1 MELIKVYIPTTS
13 EGDVSAMCEWIKENN
28 IECRSLTPRHSENMF
43 GRGLTVG
50 FFFYFDNEEDAIA
63 FKLRWL

>member
-13 EGDVSAMCEWIKENN
+13 QGDVSAMCEWTKENN
-28 IECRSLTPRHSENMF
+28 IKCRSLTPIHTENMF
-43 GRGLTVG
+43 GRDLTVG
-50 FFFYFDNEEDAIA
+50 FFFYFNNEEDATA